1 MRKGLVTFVHIP
13 KTGGTTLHNV
23 LSRFYPASRSL
34 HVSKVT
40 TALRDVGMRRAEQNT
55 PFLIKGHLNIN
66 EVCGIQGNY
75 IFTFL
80 RPPVSRV
87 ISHYFFL
94 KEQPTVKHYEWLNSP
109 QASIESFYALKE
121 KKDIDNCLVRYIG
134 GEHETPFGAI
144 GAEHCERA
152 IARLQNGLNFI
163 GLQEFYDESLIML
176 ATDLGWSLPVYR
188 TKNITAKKEK
198 VPDQTLEFIREANK
212 WDLKLYDAAREIF
225 MSRMSEMTPA
235 QKRKLKTL
243 RIANKL
249 AGLYPF

>member
-23 LSRFYPASRSL
+23 LSRFYPASQSL
-34 HVSKVT
+34 HISKVT
-40 TALRDVGMRRAEQNT
+40 TSIREEGIRRAQQET

-66 EVCGIQGNY
+66 ELFGIPGNY

-87 ISHYFFL
+87 ISHYYFL
-94 KEQPTVKHYEWLNSP
+94 KEQPTVKHYAWLNSP
-109 QASIESFYALKE
+109 EASIEAFYSLKE

-134 GEHETPFGAI
+134 GEHDTAFGEI
-144 GAEHCERA
+144 DAEHCERA
-152 IARLQNGLNFI
+152 IARLQNGVNFI

-176 ATDLGWSLPVYR
+176 AGDLGWSLPVYR

-198 VPDQTLEFIREANK
+198 VSEQTLEFIRDANK
-212 WDLKLYDAAREIF
+212 WDIKLYAAARDIF
-225 MSRMSEMTPA
+225 MNRMSEMSSG
-235 QKRKLKTL
+235 QKRKLKAL
-243 RIANKL
+243 RFANKL
-249 AGLYPF
+249 TGLYPF